1 MLHHGFKASLL
12 VPLLAKAGEIL
23 HHRKS
28 YVYVIETFCSMYQN
42 IYRIKRSFVIPFS
55 IDVFL
60 FLLLLLLSLF
70 LKGSALEKNVLIF
83 IFIPVLY
90 VYIETLY
97 RKVQTG
103 DQGIMIRKV
112 FRKKKL
118 SWENITHVGALIL
131 RKKAYLLLTTVKGF
145 YILSN
150 AYEKY
155 SSLIGDIIIHIDK
168 EKVEEEVR
176 RQHEH
181 PVKNIS
187 DIVMTWFTAL
197 VLLGIISAKLFII

>member
-1 MLHHGFKASLL
+1 
-12 VPLLAKAGEIL
+12 
-23 HHRKS
+23 
-28 YVYVIETFCSMYQN
+28 MYQN
-42 IYRIKRSFVIPFS
+42 IYRIKRSFVIPLS

-60 FLLLLLLSLF
+60 LFLLLLLSLF
-70 LKGSALEKNVLIF
+70 LKGSPVEKNVLII

-90 VYIETLY
+90 VYIESLY
-97 RKVQTG
+97 RKVHSE

-112 FRKKKL
+112 WRKKEL
-118 SWENITHVGALIL
+118 RWEDITHVGALVL
-131 RKKAYLLLTTVKGF
+131 RKRSYLLLTTVKGF
-145 YILSN
+145 HILSN

-155 SSLIGDIIIHIDK
+155 SSLIGDIIMHLDK

-187 DIVMTWFTAL
+187 DIVMAWFTAL
-197 VLLGIISAKLFII
+197 VLMGIIATKLFIS

>member
-1 MLHHGFKASLL
+1 
-12 VPLLAKAGEIL
+12 
-23 HHRKS
+23 
-28 YVYVIETFCSMYQN
+28 MYQN

-60 FLLLLLLSLF
+60 LFLLLLLSLF
-70 LKGSALEKNVLIF
+70 LKGSSLEKNVLII

-103 DQGIMIRKV
+103 DQGIIIRKV
-112 FRKKKL
+112 LRKKEL
-118 SWENITHVGALIL
+118 PWENITHVGALIL
-131 RKKAYLLLTTVKGF
+131 RKKVYLLLTTVKGF

-155 SSLIGDIIIHIDK
+155 SSLIDDIIIHIDK

-176 RQHEH
+176 KQLEH

-187 DIVMTWFTAL
+187 DIVMAWFTAL
-197 VLLGIISAKLFII
+197 VLLGIIAMKLFIY